1 MTHAATATYAG
12 TSLFK
17 QAATTK
23 AVTPVL
29 PAGAHMAHVSSL
41 AGLARIA
48 ADWIELE
55 QSAVGSVFQ
64 SFAWVSQWCAA
75 NIAKGST
82 NELLIVTGYHF
93 NKLVFVWPLM
103 KNHSHGLRTA
113 EWLTS
118 PSGQYGDVILA
129 DGYDCDQWHNAAVN
143 MLRNSG
149 EIDILRLRHV
159 RHGSKFHAFAIRNMV
174 GAQNPERAPYMD
186 LTLYASAEEYEARYT
201 STQRKRRKKIRKE
214 LETFGDVS
222 FTRLQGGTETDRAID
237 MALDHK
243 IAWLTERGRVNR
255 VLHCPAHRDFLKG
268 LARTNTAIVSE
279 ITVGG
284 KAISWEIGFRFGG
297 THFAYITSHDNA
309 MTDYSP
315 GRLHMH
321 HSQLLCL
328 ADGLK
333 RFDLMIPHDAH
344 KESWATGMVS
354 TDDYFLPL
362 SWRGSLQGYGYLK
375 SIRPLLRK
383 AYYKMP
389 KSVLAALRPITSM
402 C

>member
-1 MTHAATATYAG
+1 MTIAATANYAG

-17 QAATTK
+17 QAATARTVK
-23 AVTPVL
+23 SAL

-41 AGLARIA
+41 AGLTRLA
-48 ADWIELE
+48 ADWIKLE
-55 QSAVGSVFQ
+55 QSAASNIFQ
-64 SFAWVSQWCAA
+64 SYAWVSQWCAA
-75 NIAKGST
+75 NIAAGST
-82 NELLIVTGYHF
+82 NELLVITGYHF
-93 NKLVFVWPLM
+93 DKLVFVWPLM

-129 DGYDCDQWHNAAVN
+129 DGYDSEQWHKAAVD
-143 MLRNSG
+143 MLRASG
-149 EIDILRLRHV
+149 DIDILRLRHV
-159 RHGSKFHAFAIRNMV
+159 RHGSKFQSYASRHMV

-186 LTLYASAEEYEARYT
+186 LTLYPTTEQYEARYT
-201 STQRKRRKKIRKE
+201 STQRKRRKKIRKD
-214 LETFGDVS
+214 LEAFGEVA
-222 FTRLQGGTETDRAID
+222 FTKLVGGAETDRAID

-243 IAWLTERGRVNR
+243 IAWLQERGRVNR
-255 VLHCPAHRDFLKG
+255 VLHCPAHRAFLKD

-279 ITVGG
+279 ITVGD
-284 KAISWEIGFRFGG
+284 KAISWEIGFRFNG

-321 HSQLLCL
+321 HSQLLCI

-354 TDDYFLPL
+354 TDDYFLAL
-362 SWRGSLQGYGYLK
+362 TWRGSLQGYGYLK

-383 AYYKMP
+383 AYYNMP
-389 KSVLAALRPITSM
+389 KSVLAALRPVTSLF
-402 C
+402 